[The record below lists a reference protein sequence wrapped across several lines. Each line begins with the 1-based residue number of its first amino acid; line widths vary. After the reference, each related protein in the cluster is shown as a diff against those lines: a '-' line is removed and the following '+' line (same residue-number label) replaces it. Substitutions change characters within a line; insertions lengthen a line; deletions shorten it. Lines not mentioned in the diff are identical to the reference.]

1 MLLCYI
7 VILLLCYYAKEA
19 KEGKSTADGWVKSMI
34 TNVPL
39 CLLLV
44 FQIIYNS
51 ILKTADYPT
60 KWRTTIVN
68 AIFKNKG
75 TRKLAQY
82 FRGISIVYLMA
93 KIFDFILLDRF
104 TSWFTPSDQQTAYQE
119 KKGCPDTVFLFRCL
133 IAHARKAKQK
143 LFLISVDFDGAFDRV
158 SRSVL
163 IRKLSKFG
171 AGSIFVTC
179 IASMYLKTDNVI
191 FQGEDQIFFSLYAG
205 IKQGLPLSPILFL
218 FYINDIFAFFQNI
231 YTNTSNCIYEIVHL
245 LVHAD
250 DATLIASTRTLAVR
264 KLRDLLHYCRLNCII
279 PQYSKC
285 QFIVINGKD
294 DDKEPLPLGEKFLKI
309 APHLELLG
317 SHLSATGLLAEDLK
331 LHMKER

>member
-1 MLLCYI
+1 MRDQFLMKSETTDKSTLLSEVKQNQYVSVLDDDI
-7 VILLLCYYAKEA
+7 TLDEIKKAHRKA
-19 KEGKSTADGWVKSMI
+19 KEGKSTADGWVKSML

-39 CLLLV
+39 CVLLV

-51 ILKTADYPT
+51 TLKTALYPT

-104 TSWFTPSDQQTAYQE
+104 ISWFTPSDQQTAYQE
-119 KKGCPDTVFLFRCL
+119 KKGCPDNVFLFRCL
-133 IAHARKAKQK
+133 IAYARKAKQK
-143 LFLISVDFDGAFDRV
+143 IFLISIDFDGAFDRV

-179 IASMYLKTDNVI
+179 IASMYLNTNNVI

-205 IKQGLPLSPILFL
+205 IKQGLPLSPMLFL
-218 FYINDIFAFFQNI
+218 FYIDDIFAFFQSI
-231 YTNTSNCIYEIVHL
+231 YVTDNV
-245 LVHAD
+245 
-250 DATLIASTRTLAVR
+250 
-264 KLRDLLHYCRLNCII
+264 LN
-279 PQYSKC
+279 
-285 QFIVINGKD
+285 
-294 DDKEPLPLGEKFLKI
+294 
-309 APHLELLG
+309 
-317 SHLSATGLLAEDLK
+317 
-331 LHMKER
+331 R